1 MNNNIKIILIVALII
16 NIILTLFLLS
26 LESANALT
34 NTLTNAGTNKDIYTQ
49 IDYKVDCIYKQYKKN
64 KSYLNNLIITDFCV
78 KRNFTATQI
87 TIIQKIGMY

>member
-1 MNNNIKIILIVALII
+1 MDNKIKQIILLII
-16 NIILTLFLLS
+16 FSLFLIIFKP
-26 LESANALT
+26 ANALTNTLT